1 MKIEINA
8 SKRTVQGRSASRRL
22 RRAER
27 VPAIVYG
34 GAAQPQALELD
45 HNSIYHQLRIEAMH
59 SSVLTLNI
67 EGTRESVLLRDV
79 QMHPYK
85 PRVLHVDFQR
95 VDASHR
101 LHQKVPLHFI
111 NQDVAPG
118 VKLAHGMV
126 SHALTEL
133 DVRCLPDALPEFVEV
148 DLKDLGAGQAIHV
161 SQLNLPPGVE
171 PIVHKGE
178 DPVVVS
184 ILAPRGQ
191 AAGEEAA
198 GEAS

>member
-1 MKIEINA
+1 MKIEVNA

-34 GAAQPQALELD
+34 GSAQPQALELD

-95 VDASHR
+95 VDASHK

-133 DVRCLPDALPEFVEV
+133 DVRCLPDALPEYIEV

-171 PIVHKGE
+171 PVVHKGE

-184 ILAPRGQ
+184 ILAPRGS

>member
-67 EGTRESVLLRDV
+67 DGTRESVLLRDV

-95 VDASHR
+95 VDASHK

-111 NQDVAPG
+111 NQDLAPG

-133 DVRCLPDALPEFVEV
+133 DVRCLPDALPEFIEV

-171 PIVHKGE
+171 PLIHKGE

-184 ILAPRGQ
+184 ILASRGQ

>member
-171 PIVHKGE
+171 PVIHKGE

>member
-8 SKRTVQGRSASRRL
+8 SKRTVQGRGASRRL

-67 EGTRESVLLRDV
+67 DGTRESVLLRDV

-95 VDASHR
+95 VDASHK

-111 NQDVAPG
+111 NQDLAPG

-133 DVRCLPDALPEFVEV
+133 DVRCLPDALPEFIEV